1 MGDVTGTQPSAER
14 TVRDHWWWRPGWR
27 LGRRAYTFHITFED
41 AVVDGA
47 EELRRLVRSYQRR
60 LEGVGSL
67 DMVPLRWL
75 HLTMQN
81 VGFTDEVSDSDCRA
95 VAAAAR
101 EMCARLAPFLLTF
114 NEVEVRAEAIAFRP
128 SPAEPVAALR
138 DTVRSAIASVRGA
151 IPEAPEHAHGFQPHV
166 SLAYVNAPG
175 PAAPLVE
182 AVSSVEEAPV
192 SVLVGA
198 ASLIVLDRD
207 ERVYRW
213 SRYETISLGSA
224 AAPTA

>member
-1 MGDVTGTQPSAER
+1 VTGAQPTAER

-41 AVVDGA
+41 ATVDGS
-47 EELRRLVRSYQRR
+47 EELRRLVATYQRR
-60 LEGVGSL
+60 LEGIGGL
-67 DMVPLRWL
+67 DMVPLPWL

-95 VAAAAR
+95 IAVAAR
-101 EMCARLAPFLLTF
+101 DGCAQLAPFQLTF
-114 NEVEVRAEAIAFRP
+114 DQVEVRAEAIAFRP
-128 SPAEPVAALR
+128 SPPAPVAMLR
-138 DTVRSAIASVRGA
+138 DTVRSAIAAVLGT

-182 AVSSVEEAPV
+182 AVDGVREAPV
-192 SVLVGA
+192 SVLVRA

-213 SRYETISLGSA
+213 RTHETIALGTSPPA
-224 AAPTA
+224 